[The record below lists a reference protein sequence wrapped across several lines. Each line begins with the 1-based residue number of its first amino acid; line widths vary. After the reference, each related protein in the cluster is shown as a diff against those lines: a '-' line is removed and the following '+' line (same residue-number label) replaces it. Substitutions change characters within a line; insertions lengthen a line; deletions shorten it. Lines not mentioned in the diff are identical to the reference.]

1 MKIMRYILGAV
12 MTLAVVGCEPVDDD
26 NKSYPE
32 LQSLVGTL
40 WYSYDEA
47 NNIFYDITYAES
59 TGSMIG
65 YDSEERVNEV
75 VNRPFDYTFTPAT
88 PELNGVVR
96 INFHD
101 GKLYGGPLVPKGYYQ
116 INLIDVYLI
125 QLYEVDEQGEILYT
139 NDGQYLS
146 TITMWMEGEEEDK

>member
-1 MKIMRYILGAV
+1 MKIMRYILGVVIA
-12 MTLAVVGCEPVDDD
+12 LAAVGCEPAPAEK
-26 NKSYPE
+26 NFPE
-32 LQSLVGTL
+32 LQSLVDTL

-47 NNIFYDITYAES
+47 NKIFYDITYDNG
-59 TGSMIG
+59 TGNMIG

-88 PELNGVVR
+88 SEINGVVR

-101 GKLYGGPLVPKGYYQ
+101 GQLYGGPLVPKGYYQ
-116 INLIDVYLI
+116 INYMDVYLI

-139 NDGQYLS
+139 NDGKYLS
-146 TITMWMEGEEEDK
+146 TITMWKE